1 MKSLRLILI
10 FGLSPFFLKAQFLKF
25 SNVEKVR
32 YSNSLVETDSLLK
45 TFNYKLKGTESNNK
59 IEEGFLFYRF
69 NNPYSKL
76 DGVYIQGNRMPTVV
90 TVSTSDK
97 IYYEARN
104 KCASDTLYFK
114 LSEGVVD
121 GVLKICY
128 CNALQEVEFSQ
139 WVDEDFGTIYSIRI
153 KNPTR
158 KCYDKIAA
166 K

>member
-1 MKSLRLILI
+1 MKISRLILVFI
-10 FGLSPFFLKAQFLKF
+10 LSPLFLEAQLLKF
-25 SNVEKVR
+25 SNVEELR
-32 YSNSLVETDSLLK
+32 YSNSLEETDSLLK
-45 TFNYKLKGTESNNK
+45 TFNYKLKGTESNN
-59 IEEGFLFYRF
+59 ITEEGFLFYRF

-76 DGVYIQGNRMPTVV
+76 DGVYIQGNSMPTVV

-114 LSEGVVD
+114 LFEGVVD
-121 GVLKICY
+121 GVLKINY

-139 WVDEDFGTIYSIRI
+139 WVDKDFGTIYSIRI

-158 KCYDKIAA
+158 KCYDKIGE